1 MATTTVTETETQ
13 DATKAL
19 LERAAQAHTKPLWL
33 QMARLNPPQPDPR
46 CVPHAWRYSQ
56 IRPSLLEAGE
66 LVGEQQA
73 ERRVLMLANP
83 SRDPPFT
90 TDTLYAGLQLVM
102 PGETARA
109 HRHTAFAMRFII
121 EGEGGFTAVQGGRI
135 AMRRGDVIVT
145 PRWNWHDHGKD
156 GSGPMVWLDGL
167 DLPCFQHFPVH
178 FVEHF
183 AAPRY
188 PAEDAD
194 SAVSPLVFPW
204 SEMKARLDE
213 MSGDW
218 AELRYLT
225 RDGSEV
231 SKTLGGAATRIDAGK
246 ETPVVQETASSVYH
260 VIEGSGYTTIG
271 DRKFAW
277 ESGDTFCIPSWYP
290 YQHFA
295 SDGNIGAP
303 VYLYRFD
310 DKPMLNSLGF
320 YRTADMN
327 VESLVST

>member
-1 MATTTVTETETQ
+1 
-13 DATKAL
+13 
-19 LERAAQAHTKPLWL
+19 
-33 QMARLNPPQPDPR
+33 MARLNPAAPDPR
-46 CVPHAWRYSQ
+46 CAPHAWRYSQ
-56 IRPSLLEAGE
+56 IRPSLLEAGD
-66 LVGEQQA
+66 LVPESQA

-102 PGETARA
+102 AGETARA

-121 EGEGGFTAVQGGRI
+121 EGEGGFTAVHGRRI
-135 AMRRGDVIVT
+135 TMRRGDVIVT

-188 PAEDAD
+188 PAEDVD
-194 SAVSPLVFPW
+194 SASSPLVFPW
-204 SEMKARLDE
+204 SGMKSRLDGAA
-213 MSGDW
+213 GDW
-218 AELRYLT
+218 AELRYLKS
-225 RDGSEV
+225 DGSEV
-231 SKTLGGAATRIDAGK
+231 SKTLGGAAARVNAGK
-246 ETPVVQETASSVYH
+246 ASSIVQETASSVYH
-260 VIEGSGYTTIG
+260 VVEGSGYTTIG
-271 DRKFAW
+271 GKIFNW
-277 ESGDTFCIPSWYP
+277 EKGDTFCIPSWYP

-295 SDGNIGAP
+295 SDSRDGSP

-320 YRTADMN
+320 YRTAEMD